1 MKKKAIEKTEEE
13 LRKERARQKLKYKL
27 GYGHWTNETYR
38 WNEEYKKMNNIKY
51 PYYVG
56 LRKAMPKKVK
66 IHEKIIVIEMNNDTN
81 KIIGF
86 ALVKNNFKDGIRR
99 GIRMYPKNTL
109 FYWSLKGNA
118 ISCPFGWNSL
128 GGGYIYS
135 SKKYIDVEQF
145 EGCEY
150 IEEVIE
156 MMEERLFRGCNHY
169 KRGIGI
175 QLIDVTK
182 FPNYD
187 RVVLFLNNL
196 FD

>member
-1 MKKKAIEKTEEE
+1 MKKKEIEKIEEE
-13 LRKERARQKLKYKL
+13 IRKDCARKRLKYKL
-27 GYGHWTNETYR
+27 GYGHWTNETYK
-38 WNEEYKKMNNIKY
+38 WNEDYKKMNNIKY

-56 LRKAMPKKVK
+56 LRKEMPKKVEMN
-66 IHEKIIVIEMNNDTN
+66 EKIIVIEMNNDTN

-99 GIRMYPKNTL
+99 GIKMYPKLTS
-109 FYWSLKGNA
+109 FYWSSTGNT
-118 ISCPFGWNSL
+118 
-128 GGGYIYS
+128 GGYIYR

-156 MMEERLFRGCNHY
+156 MMEKRLFTGCNHY
-169 KRGIGI
+169 KRGQGI

-182 FPNYD
+182 FPDYD
-187 RVVLFLNNL
+187 SVVLFLNNL
-196 FD
+196 FN

>member
-1 MKKKAIEKTEEE
+1 MKKKEIEKTEEE
-13 LRKERARQKLKYKL
+13 IRKEQARQKLKYHL

-38 WNEEYKKMNNIKY
+38 LNEEYKKEHGISS
-51 PYYVG
+51 YYVG
-56 LRKAMPKKVK
+56 LRKPLSQRVKTNEKV
-66 IHEKIIVIEMNNDTN
+66 IVIEMNNDTN

-86 ALVKNNFKDGIRR
+86 ALVKNKYKDGILRK
-99 GIRMYPKNTL
+99 IKIYPKESSY
-109 FYWSLKGNA
+109 YWSN
-118 ISCPFGWNSL
+118 
-128 GGGYIYS
+128 GYIYR

-156 MMEERLFRGCNHY
+156 MMEKRLFTGCNHY
-169 KRGIGI
+169 KRGVGI

-182 FPNYD
+182 FPDYD

-196 FD
+196 FN